1 MKIKL
6 ITVGKTKTKHWL
18 EAETYFEKR
27 IKRYVEFGSVF
38 VIEASQKSLRNDDLV
53 KESEAKHFLLKIEPK
68 DFLFVL
74 DKSGKQISSQGLAG
88 FLQKKT
94 LHGINKFA
102 FVIGGPLGIVPGVIK
117 RADYV
122 LSLSE
127 MTFPHELA
135 KVVLLEQVYRVF
147 TILNDEKYHK

>member
-18 EAETYFEKR
+18 EAETDFEKR
-27 IKRYVEFGSVF
+27 IRRYAEFDSVF
-38 VIEASQKSLRNDDLV
+38 VKEASQKSLRNNDLV
-53 KESEAKHFLLKIEPK
+53 KTTEAKSLLLKIEPQ

-74 DKSGKQISSQGLAG
+74 DKSGKQISSRGLAN
-88 FLQKKT
+88 FLEKKA
-94 LHGINKFA
+94 LHGTSKFT
-102 FVIGGPLGIVPGVIK
+102 FIIGGPLGIAPEVLKKANYI
-117 RADYV
+117 

-135 KVVLLEQVYRVF
+135 KVILLEQVYRAF
-147 TILNDEKYHK
+147 TILSDEKYHK

>member
-18 EAETYFEKR
+18 AAETDFEKR
-27 IKRYVEFGSVF
+27 IKRYAEFNSVF
-38 VIEASQKSLRNDDLV
+38 VKEASQKSLRNDDLV
-53 KESEAKHFLLKIEPK
+53 KATEAKSLLLKIEPQE
-68 DFLFVL
+68 FVFAL
-74 DKSGKQISSQGLAG
+74 DKGGKQISSQGLAN
-88 FLQKKT
+88 FLQKKN
-94 LHGINKFA
+94 LNGINKFA
-102 FVIGGPLGIVPGVIK
+102 FVIGGPLGLAPEVLK
-117 RADYV
+117 RADYI

-135 KVVLLEQVYRVF
+135 KVVLLEQIYRAF